1 MRLCFNVGDG
11 AIDVPK
17 VGSRRT
23 AREVGPYIVRLSL
36 VVGEGLCTLL
46 KAGLRW
52 ANT

>member
-11 AIDVPK
+11 ALDVPK

-36 VVGEGLCTLL
+36 GVGEGLCALL
-46 KAGLRW
+46 KASSWR